1 MFPSVN
7 PAFRPFKGLAA
18 VTALAGCGGPFS
30 TLDPAGPAAQ
40 SIATLWWV
48 MLAGSVV
55 LFALVMVLFGFAFLR
70 RHPSWNSD
78 RPVGQALVLWGGLVM
93 PVAVLSALLG
103 YALFMGERLVPR
115 PDDGVLRVEAHARQW
130 QWEFAYPD
138 TPGALGTIDILHIPA
153 GRPVDIHVT
162 SADVIHSFWAPRL
175 GGKIDAIPGH
185 TNVIRLVADRPG
197 TYHGKCSEFCGTGH
211 TVMGFTVEAHD
222 AAAYS
227 ARLAD
232 PQGQTRRTAPQDTA
246 SD

>member
-1 MFPSVN
+1 MKTPFPTGN
-7 PAFRPFKGLAA
+7 PAPRPFKGLAA
-18 VTALAGCGGPFS
+18 AALLGGCGGPFS

-55 LFALVMVLFGFAFLR
+55 LFALVMALFGFAFLR
-70 RHPSWNSD
+70 RHPSGNSD
-78 RPVGQALVLWGGLVM
+78 RPVGQAFVLWGGLVM

-103 YALFMGERLVPR
+103 YALFTGERLVPR
-115 PDDGVLRVEAHARQW
+115 QGDGALRIDAHARQW

-138 TPGALGTIDILHIPA
+138 APGAASTIDVLHIPA

-162 SADVIHSFWAPRL
+162 SGDVIHSFWAPRL

-185 TNVIRLVADRPG
+185 TNVIRLFADRPG
-197 TYHGKCSEFCGTGH
+197 IYHGKCSEFCGTGH
-211 TVMGFTVEAHD
+211 AMMGFTVEAHD
-222 AAAYS
+222 AAGYP
-227 ARLAD
+227 ARL
-232 PQGQTRRTAPQDTA
+232 TAPQDQPRRTA